1 VLASEFLDLQLTRN
15 QVTFFRKTKIH
26 NRKKTTDLQLT
37 RNQVTFFRKNKKSS
51 THGLYILFFY
61 NAWHTLIKSCIDFC
75 LYTWTLHFILY
86 FQGFVEKQ
94 NCELSTGATKP
105 HLYTW
110 TLHFILYFQGFVE
123 PVDDFCEND
132 LYSDFIRVCHTYT
145 GPVMM
150 CVLYIHIQWTCIVY
164 DECIVYTYT
173 VTVHISY
180 DVCNMYT
187 YIMYAYTFIYT
198 YTTVQ

>member
-1 VLASEFLDLQLTRN
+1 MLASEFLDLQLTRN

-86 FQGFVEKQ
+86 FQGFVE
-94 NCELSTGATKP
+94 
-105 HLYTW
+105 
-110 TLHFILYFQGFVE
+110 
-123 PVDDFCEND
+123 PVDDFFEND